1 MKRLFL
7 AGIAVFL
14 FTFGLFVMRSHNTST
29 PDFPNVTSVQG
40 LPEVIIE
47 IPTGSTGSDIGQI
60 LFKAKVVKS
69 SASFFRVAVGDSRSE
84 KIAPGSHR
92 ITLKISA
99 AQALEQLL
107 DPNRIPNLIKIY
119 EGGWKSEV
127 VESLK
132 EYGFSSQEIDQA
144 FKDVRLPRGFTSAE
158 GVLFPAQ
165 YTFAKGVT
173 ATEAVQAMVDRF
185 TQESVSKLILKG
197 NQDFTPSELLTIASI
212 VQAEGDIKDYP
223 QVARVILNRLKI
235 GMPLQLDS
243 TVHFIKKV
251 RGQIFLSTQSTLI
264 NSPYNTYKR
273 YGLPPG
279 PIGSPGVDA
288 MSAALKPASG
298 DWLFFITVAPG
309 DTRFTKSI
317 DEFNTWKSLY
327 EKNRKAGAF
336 K

>member
-1 MKRLFL
+1 MKRVLL
-7 AGIAVFL
+7 AGIAIVL
-14 FTFGLFVMRSHNTST
+14 ITFGLFVLRSHNTSS
-29 PDFPNVTSVQG
+29 PDFPNVASVQG
-40 LPEVIIE
+40 LPEVTID
-47 IPTGSTGSDIGQI
+47 IPAGSTGSEIARI
-60 LFKAKVVKS
+60 LFEAKVVKS
-69 SASFFRVAVGDSRSE
+69 STAFFRVAVGDSRSE
-84 KIAPGSHR
+84 KIAPGSHKV
-92 ITLKISA
+92 TMKISA

-107 DPNRIPNLIKIY
+107 DPNRIPNLIRIY

-127 VESLK
+127 AQSLRDYGFTSQEVEQAFKAVRLPK
-132 EYGFSSQEIDQA
+132 GFSS
-144 FKDVRLPRGFTSAE
+144 VE
-158 GVLFPAQ
+158 GLLFPAQ
-165 YTFAKGVT
+165 YTFAKGAT
-173 ATEAVQAMVDRF
+173 ATEAVQAMIDRF
-185 TQESVSKLILKG
+185 TQESVSKLIMKG
-197 NQDFTPSELLTIASI
+197 SKDFTPSQLLTIASI
-212 VQAEGDIKDYP
+212 VQAEGDIKDYSK
-223 QVARVILNRLKI
+223 VARVILNRLKL

-317 DEFNTWKSLY
+317 DEFNSWKSLY

>member
-92 ITLKISA
+92 ITMKISA

-107 DPNRIPNLIKIY
+107 DPSRIPNLIKIY

-132 EYGFSSQEIDQA
+132 EYGFSSQEIEQA
-144 FKDVRLPRGFTSAE
+144 FKDVRLPRGLTNAE

>member
-14 FTFGLFVMRSHNTST
+14 FTFGLFVVRSHNSST

-92 ITLKISA
+92 ITMKISA
-99 AQALEQLL
+99 AQALDQLL
-107 DPNRIPNLIKIY
+107 DPSRIPNLIKIY

-132 EYGFSSQEIDQA
+132 EYGFSSQEIEQA
-144 FKDVRLPRGFTSAE
+144 FKDVRLPRGLTNAE

-327 EKNRKAGAF
+327 EKNRKAGVF

>member
-1 MKRLFL
+1 MKKKVVASIL
-7 AGIAVFL
+7 ALLTLSALYIS
-14 FTFGLFVMRSHNTST
+14 RSGPSVA
-29 PDFPNVTSVQG
+29 PDFPTNTMIADQ
-40 LPEVIIE
+40 PEVVIE
-47 IPTGSTGSDIGQI
+47 IPQGSSGSEIAKL
-60 LFKAKVVKS
+60 LFENKVTKS
-69 SASFFRVAVGDSRSE
+69 SEAFFRVAVGDKRSE
-84 KIAPGSHR
+84 KIAPGNHR
-92 ITLKISA
+92 ISQNISA
-99 AQALEQLL
+99 RQALEQLL

-127 VESLK
+127 TDALRK
-132 EYGFSSQEIDQA
+132 Y
-144 FKDVRLPRGFTSAE
+144 GFTSTEIAAAFRQAKLPQGFKDIE
-158 GVLFPAQ
+158 GLLFPAQ

-173 ATEAVQAMVDRF
+173 AQQAVQAMVDRF
-185 TQESVSKLILKG
+185 TSETVSQQLLQG
-197 NQDFTPSELLTIASI
+197 SSEFSAAQLLTIASI
-212 VQAEGDIKDYP
+212 VQAEGDAKDYA
-223 QVARVILNRLKI
+223 QVSRVIRNRLKI

-243 TVHFIKKV
+243 TVHFVKKV

-279 PIGSPGVDA
+279 PIGSPGVEA
-288 MSAALKPASG
+288 MKAALEPATG

-317 DEFNTWKSLY
+317 EEFNSWKSLY

>member
-7 AGIAVFL
+7 AGIAVLL
-14 FTFGLFVMRSHNTST
+14 FTFGLFVVRSHNSST

-92 ITLKISA
+92 ITMKISA
-99 AQALEQLL
+99 AQALDQLL
-107 DPNRIPNLIKIY
+107 DPSRIPNLIKIY

-132 EYGFSSQEIDQA
+132 EYGFSSQEIEQA
-144 FKDVRLPRGFTSAE
+144 FKDVRLPRGLTNAE

-327 EKNRKAGAF
+327 EKNRKAGVF

>member
-1 MKRLFL
+1 MKKKVVASIL
-7 AGIAVFL
+7 ALLTLSALYIS
-14 FTFGLFVMRSHNTST
+14 RSGPSVA
-29 PDFPNVTSVQG
+29 PDFPTNTMIADQ
-40 LPEVIIE
+40 PEVVIE
-47 IPTGSTGSDIGQI
+47 IPQGSSGSEIAKL
-60 LFKAKVVKS
+60 LFENKVTKS
-69 SASFFRVAVGDSRSE
+69 SEAFFRIAVGDKRSE
-84 KIAPGSHR
+84 KIAPGNHR
-92 ITLKISA
+92 ISQNISA
-99 AQALEQLL
+99 RQALEQLL

-127 VESLK
+127 TDALRK
-132 EYGFSSQEIDQA
+132 Y
-144 FKDVRLPRGFTSAE
+144 GFTSTEIAAAFRQAKLPE
-158 GVLFPAQ
+158 GFKDIEGLLFPAQ

-173 ATEAVQAMVDRF
+173 AQQAVQAMVDRF
-185 TQESVSKLILKG
+185 TSETVSQQLLQG
-197 NQDFTPSELLTIASI
+197 SSEFSAARLLTIASI
-212 VQAEGDIKDYP
+212 VQAEGDAKDYA
-223 QVARVILNRLKI
+223 QVSRVIRNRLKI

-243 TVHFIKKV
+243 TVHFVKKV

-288 MSAALKPASG
+288 MKAALEPATG

-317 DEFNTWKSLY
+317 EEFNSWKSLY

>member
-14 FTFGLFVMRSHNTST
+14 FTFGLFVVRSHNTST

-92 ITLKISA
+92 ITMKISA
-99 AQALEQLL
+99 AQALDQLL
-107 DPNRIPNLIKIY
+107 DPSRIPNLIKIY

-132 EYGFSSQEIDQA
+132 EYGFSSQEIEQA
-144 FKDVRLPRGFTSAE
+144 FKDVRLPRGLTNAE

>member
-1 MKRLFL
+1 MKKKVVASIL
-7 AGIAVFL
+7 ALLTLSALYIS
-14 FTFGLFVMRSHNTST
+14 RSGPSVA
-29 PDFPNVTSVQG
+29 PDFPTNAMIADQ
-40 LPEVIIE
+40 PEVVIE
-47 IPTGSTGSDIGQI
+47 IPQGSSGSEIAKL
-60 LFKAKVVKS
+60 LFENKVTKS
-69 SASFFRVAVGDSRSE
+69 SEAFFRVAVGDKRSE
-84 KIAPGSHR
+84 KIAPGNHR
-92 ITLKISA
+92 ISQNISA
-99 AQALEQLL
+99 RQALEQLL

-127 VESLK
+127 TAALRK
-132 EYGFSSQEIDQA
+132 Y
-144 FKDVRLPRGFTSAE
+144 GFTSTEIAAAFRQAKLPQGFKDIE
-158 GVLFPAQ
+158 GLLFPAQ

-173 ATEAVQAMVDRF
+173 AQQAVQAMVDRF
-185 TQESVSKLILKG
+185 TSETVSQQLLQG
-197 NQDFTPSELLTIASI
+197 SSEFSAAQLLTIASI
-212 VQAEGDIKDYP
+212 VQAEGDAKDYA
-223 QVARVILNRLKI
+223 QVSRVIRNRLKI

-243 TVHFIKKV
+243 TVHFVKKV

-279 PIGSPGVDA
+279 PIGSPGVEA
-288 MSAALKPASG
+288 MKAALEPATG

-317 DEFNTWKSLY
+317 EEFNSWKSLY